1 MRLRPSGN
9 SGPVATRFSGFAD
22 YQRNEAWTW
31 EHMALTRARVVA
43 GGAELAARVEG
54 TIAEVLRRPR
64 KRQATAADVSAM
76 RARLSRQKGGGGSPW
91 ELKLVRGG
99 LLDIEFI
106 AQFLQLAHAGDEA
119 AVLHPNTCT
128 ALSKLAR
135 AGHLSRAD
143 ADMLIAASGLYRDL
157 MALFRIAVVGEF
169 EPSEAPRGMVNA
181 VLRISESTGL
191 EQLEARL
198 RATQAEVLSA
208 FERIVDAA
216 AESAV
221 EE

>member
-1 MRLRPSGN
+1 M
-9 SGPVATRFSGFAD
+9 
-22 YQRNEAWTW
+22 
-31 EHMALTRARVVA
+31 
-43 GGAELAARVEG
+43 
-54 TIAEVLRRPR
+54 
-64 KRQATAADVSAM
+64 
-76 RARLSRQKGGGGSPW
+76 
-91 ELKLVRGG
+91 KLVRGG

-128 ALSKLAR
+128 ALSNLAR

-169 EPSEAPRGMVNA
+169 EPSEAPRGMLNA
-181 VLRISESTGL
+181 VLRISGSAGL
-191 EQLEARL
+191 EQLEGQL

-216 AESAV
+216 AESG
-221 EE
+221 